1 MGRIG
6 YPETSIWNY
15 HSTLCNFP
23 EEFRSHLHRGRSLKS
38 LILLEVIFYRTTLDT
53 CFQFR

>member
-1 MGRIG
+1 MGPIG

-15 HSTLCNFP
+15 HSTLRNFP
-23 EEFRSHLHRGRSLKS
+23 EERRSHLHRGRSLKS
-38 LILLEVIFYRTTLDT
+38 RMRLEVVFYRTPLDT